1 MYFIVLSIRNQ
12 GPKKLRIYAREKVKQ
27 IKKKH
32 YERDLYLPATKTYKI
47 TEKYIKKTINK
58 SKDQEIVK
66 YFLYNINEEENNYSL
81 IKNEK

>member
-32 YERDLYLPATKTYKI
+32 YERDLYLPVTNTYKI

-66 YFLYNINEEENNYSL
+66 YFYI
-81 IKNEK
+81 I